1 MVPAYG
7 RAEATPNDRGYSTL
21 TAMGTMSTRTIR
33 LIAVGYVVKTALVGL
48 AWLAIPD
55 LPERALAMARQ
66 TWSRVTS
73 SDTASR

>member
-1 MVPAYG
+1 MTRGVPIMNP
-7 RAEATPNDRGYSTL
+7 RML
-21 TAMGTMSTRTIR
+21 K

-55 LPERALAMARQ
+55 LPERAMNVARQ

-73 SDTASR
+73 TSAANPAR

>member
-1 MVPAYG
+1 M
-7 RAEATPNDRGYSTL
+7 TRGVL
-21 TAMGTMSTRTIR
+21 IMNPRMLK

-55 LPERALAMARQ
+55 LPERAMNVASQ

-73 SDTASR
+73 ASAPNPAR

>member
-1 MVPAYG
+1 MNP
-7 RAEATPNDRGYSTL
+7 RML
-21 TAMGTMSTRTIR
+21 K

-55 LPERALAMARQ
+55 LPERAMNVARQ

-73 SDTASR
+73 TQAAR